1 MLAGFRSRSAL
12 NEVASLDDEVDD
24 RTGFDISIE
33 AGVDLVR
40 RIVITDGLAVAFK
53 VLVDAGSVKEHI
65 RVWLR
70 HLPFC
75 LSVSSERQ
83 VQLLNILIIGEEIGE
98 MSIAKD
104 VYTDNEV
111 KYMFAKLSALTP

>member
-12 NEVASLDDEVDD
+12 NEVTSLDDEVDD
-24 RTGFDISIE
+24 STGFDVSIE

-40 RIVITDGLAVAFK
+40 RIVVTDGLAVAFK
-53 VLVDAGSVKEHI
+53 VLVDAGSVEEHI
-65 RVWLR
+65 RVWLG

-111 KYMFAKLSALTP
+111 KYMFAKLCALTP